1 MPADLFVLCCFSLV
15 SLTARAHWEGSS
27 WTRRGTGCGLGGEGR
42 GEEGGGGCTLDWVG
56 LGYSA
61 GRAGGRAGG
70 GGVAVGESSPGFRFL
85 EGGEWGEAAEE
96 MD

>member
-1 MPADLFVLCCFSLV
+1 MLFFARFSDR
-15 SLTARAHWEGSS
+15 ARTLGRLELDTSRHWL
-27 WTRRGTGCGLGGEGR
+27 WAGR
-42 GEEGGGGCTLDWVG
+42 GRARGGRRGGGCTLDWVG

-70 GGVAVGESSPGFRFL
+70 GRVAVGESSPGFRFL
-85 EGGEWGEAAEE
+85 GGGEWGEAAVE